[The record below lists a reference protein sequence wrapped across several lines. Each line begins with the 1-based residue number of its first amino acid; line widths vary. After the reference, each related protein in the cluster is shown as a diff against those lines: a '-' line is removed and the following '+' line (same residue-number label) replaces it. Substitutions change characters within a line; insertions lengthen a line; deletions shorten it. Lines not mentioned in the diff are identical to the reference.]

1 MDERAD
7 SLAPKEPVLEQIA
20 KEAAE
25 PALFPPIVLRLYRE
39 GRALKARRELLRH
52 ARSERNERQAER
64 QRARAADLY
73 LWREAVNSP
82 PKMYTLNGIGT
93 RLLGRYQPTQEGVYI
108 ATLWLTFLFLPIWPL
123 RAYLVLPAPDGG
135 WRFFGRT
142 PIPPG
147 GVRARKIS
155 GPVVTLLAALLA
167 WTLYWSATHV
177 DLYVYN
183 GFDRP
188 VRVEVADQ
196 EHVVPAW
203 GTVLVENLP
212 EETTRLSAE
221 FDGHSGLLEESEVDL
236 SGHARETVVY
246 NVAGR
251 GVLRIE
257 YVTYG
262 DDDTPVDTP
271 VQGEF
276 LGAGPVLFAER
287 VDYPFE
293 QPPDSIWDSSDDPV
307 TRSVLLS
314 VGARAAAIEVVSTLV
329 ELGRLEQALA
339 VAHAELLANPA
350 DAQLISF
357 TATVLLANDFDAQL
371 ELVRDA
377 LERSPDEVELHR
389 LYQELSP
396 REGRDTAGA
405 RGNSLD

>member
-1 MDERAD
+1 MEDERAD
-7 SLAPKEPVLEQIA
+7 SLTPEEPILQKVA
-20 KEAAE
+20 REAGE
-25 PALFPPIVLRLYRE
+25 PALFPPLVLRLHRE
-39 GRALKARRELLRH
+39 GRALKARKELIRH
-52 ARSERNERQAER
+52 ARSERNERLAQL

-73 LWREAVNSP
+73 LWREALDSP
-82 PKMYTLNGIGT
+82 PTMYSLNGIGT
-93 RLLGRYQPTQEGVYI
+93 RLLGRYQPTQEGLCI
-108 ATLWLTFLFLPIWPL
+108 STLWFTIVFLPVWPL
-123 RAYLVLPAPDGG
+123 RAYLVLPAPKGG
-135 WRFFGRT
+135 WRFFART
-142 PIPPG
+142 PIPPNG
-147 GVRARKIS
+147 ARARKIT
-155 GPVVTLLAALLA
+155 GTVTTLLAALLA

-188 VRVEVADQ
+188 VWVEVDDQ

-212 EETTRLSAE
+212 GKITRLSAE
-221 FDGHSGLLEESEVDL
+221 FDGHPGPLEESEVDL

-257 YVTYG
+257 SVTFG
-262 DDDTPVDTP
+262 DEDAP

-276 LGAGPVLFAER
+276 LRADPVLFEER

-293 QPPDSIWDSSDDPV
+293 EPPDSIWTSSDDPV
-307 TRSVLLS
+307 TRSVLYS
-314 VGARAAAIEVVSTLV
+314 VGAGAAAIDVVSTLV
-329 ELGRLEQALA
+329 ELGRPEQALT
-339 VAHAELLANPA
+339 VARAELLANPT
-350 DAQLISF
+350 DAQLILF
-357 TATVLLANDFDAQL
+357 AATVLLANDFDAQL

-396 REGRDTAGA
+396 RDGRDTVRA
-405 RGNSLD
+405 RGASLD